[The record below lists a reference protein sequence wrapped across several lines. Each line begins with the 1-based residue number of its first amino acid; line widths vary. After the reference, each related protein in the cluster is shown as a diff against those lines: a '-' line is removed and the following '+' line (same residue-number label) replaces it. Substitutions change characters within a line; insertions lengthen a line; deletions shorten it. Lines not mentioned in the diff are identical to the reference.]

1 MGNQNRK
8 KYIWL
13 ILIAIVI
20 GIILVLCLQKC
31 GVAVSETAPVEEPN
45 TVILSSDDTI
55 TQLPVKADSIKTDD
69 TEAITPKETHKE
81 TPKET
86 LTPPEQTSE
95 TSEKTSETEKPL
107 QTEIT
112 KDNTQEKGVLINGI
126 LWATCNVAEPGTFA
140 ENPED
145 PGMLYQWNRKKAWPV
160 KPREVSDWDNT
171 RATGGVWEKV
181 NDPCP
186 KGWRVS
192 TIEDIGKL
200 CDKNLNT
207 IEWVIENGV
216 RCEKITD
223 KANGNFILFPMPGSR
238 HGNDGKLYRVGNG
251 YYWSSDGNIDYK
263 QGYYMLCS
271 EHPNKAVAM
280 EIPHNRNFAFCVRC
294 VAESE

>member
-1 MGNQNRK
+1 MANQNIK
-8 KYIWL
+8 KYIGL
-13 ILIAIVI
+13 ILIAIAI

-31 GVAVSETAPVEEPN
+31 DAAVSETAPVEEPN
-45 TVILSSDDTI
+45 TVVLSSDEAI
-55 TQLPVKADSIKTDD
+55 TQLPAKADSVKTDD
-69 TEAITPKETHKE
+69 TEVVTPTETYKE

-86 LTPPEQTSE
+86 LPPPEQTSE
-95 TSEKTSETEKPL
+95 TSEETSETE
-107 QTEIT
+107 IT
-112 KDNTQEKGVLINGI
+112 TYNLQEKSVLINGV

-160 KPREVSDWDNT
+160 KPREVSGWDST
-171 RATGGVWEKV
+171 RATGGVWEKA

-192 TIEDIGKL
+192 TIEDLGKL
-200 CDKNLNT
+200 CDKKLNT

-238 HGNDGKLYRVGNG
+238 HGNDGKRYRVGNG

-263 QGYYMLCS
+263 QGYYMLCCES
-271 EHPNKAVAM
+271 PNKPM
-280 EIPHNRNFAFCVRC
+280 GNPHNRNFAFCVRC